1 MNMLPIDKMAETEV
15 SLRIAFFLIEQG
27 LTVSDVKVAID
38 GAQVKT
44 EQTVHFPII
53 DFLNSYG
60 WAKISN
66 ENSWQGVYT
75 NQKWQP
81 HIQIHSFPGQG
92 DITATLQSGQ
102 TLRVE
107 SKKGPLAKSKSSQE
121 YPLIREAL
129 GQLLTIEKVGDKD
142 VLAVAV
148 PFSDK
153 FEALAKRWREAPLIQ
168 KFGIRIL
175 TVNRENKVDGFE

>member
-1 MNMLPIDKMAETEV
+1 MLPIDKMAETEV
-15 SLRIAFFLIEQG
+15 SLRIAFFLIEHG

-44 EQTVHFPII
+44 EQTIHFPII

-60 WAKISN
+60 WTKISN
-66 ENSWQGVYT
+66 ENSWRGVYT
-75 NQKWQP
+75 NPKWQP

-129 GQLLTIEKVGDKD
+129 GQLLTIEEKVGDKD

-153 FEALAKRWREAPLIQ
+153 FENLAKRWREAPLIQ

-175 TVNRENKVDGFE
+175 TVNRENKVNGFE

>member
-38 GAQVKT
+38 GAQIKT
-44 EQTVHFPII
+44 VQTVHFPII

-81 HIQIHSFPGQG
+81 HIHIHSLPGQG
-92 DITATLQSGQ
+92 DVTATLQSGQ

-107 SKKGPLAKSKSSQE
+107 SKKGPLAKSRSSQE

-129 GQLLTIEKVGDKD
+129 GQLLTIKEVGDTD
-142 VLAVAV
+142 ILAVAV
-148 PFSDK
+148 PFSDR
-153 FEALAKRWREAPLIQ
+153 FDALAKRWREAPLIQ